1 MADIIPKAATD
12 YIKNK
17 NLKVGFSYKD
27 VWHEEHATGFTVAKA
42 MQFDVLSDVHNAAIQ
57 AVEKG
62 QSFETFKKNL
72 KPTLQQKGWWGR
84 KEMTDPLTGKTVDA
98 QLGSDRRL
106 KTIYNTNMRNA
117 FLYAKYKR
125 IMDDPLMTHIM
136 YISSKSSVHPRPIH
150 QQWDGLIL
158 PKDDPWW
165 GLHLPQ
171 KEYGCKCDFQG
182 ISEFRKQ
189 KYEKEGIPT
198 PKRIDGSGGGVI
210 PVKTEAPP
218 EVYRTYYNERK
229 GTTEKVP
236 QGVHPSFNWDQ
247 RIVSRQEA
255 AKQKL
260 ADSERNYKSS
270 TAGFTDE
277 IPSPPKVDAIA
288 RRIRDSEEIKKKFS
302 EIGISYIDL
311 QGLPDE
317 VKEMVYAKTKYV
329 IERFPLA
336 REAVPGIIADFLMSD
351 ADFAVTNMA
360 TGEIRLNGNWFAN
373 IPQFREY
380 FNSLVL
386 QGVFPA
392 GTDCLDNVTHEF
404 GHAIARKL
412 AEKYDKSDGKI
423 DVKSIDKFC
432 AGLQSYVLVKLKK
445 DVADI
450 RAGLSINA
458 KECPAEF
465 VADGFNEFVTVMS
478 ARKMAKELGRALLYL
493 LGAKKW

>member
-1 MADIIPKAATD
+1 MAEIIPKTATD

-42 MQFDVLSDVHNAAIQ
+42 MQFDVLSDMHNAATK
-57 AVEKG
+57 AVENG

-106 KTIYNTNMRNA
+106 KTIYTTNMRNA
-117 FLYAKYKR
+117 FLIAKYRR
-125 IMDDPLMTHIM
+125 IMDDPLITHIM

-165 GLHLPQ
+165 GLHLPL

-182 ISEFRKQ
+182 VSEFRKQ

-218 EVYRTYYNERK
+218 EVYQTYYNERK

-255 AKQKL
+255 AKWKMEQSRQKYDETVAKTTSTAMPEEQIAKL
-260 ADSERNYKSS
+260 NNPGVLVTSEKELKQGLVDFKKHAENMEEPYKSIYS
-270 TAGFTDE
+270 RYAETTKLKYDE
-277 IPSPPKVDAIA
+277 FMVGIGYDPDQDALVYHKRSLAA
-288 RRIRDSEEIKKKFS
+288 RQMNANILFS
-302 EIGISYIDL
+302 HELAHRYDIL
-311 QGLPDE
+311 E
-317 VKEMVYAKTKYV
+317 VKSWENKEFVGAIEAAIDKVKGSLDKYNELYRPLKDVNPALQDILSALSDNRIKVQYRHGVWHDMKTKS
-329 IERFPLA
+329 L
-336 REAVPGIIADFLMSD
+336 
-351 ADFAVTNMA
+351 
-360 TGEIRLNGNWFAN
+360 EIFAN
-373 IPQFREY
+373 ASY
-380 FNSLVL
+380 L
-386 QGVFPA
+386 QANHIKLPGFD
-392 GTDCLDNVTHEF
+392 GLLDD
-404 GHAIARKL
+404 IM
-412 AEKYDKSDGKI
+412 KI
-423 DVKSIDKFC
+423 SKTMFFK
-432 AGLQSYVLVKLKK
+432 
-445 DVADI
+445 
-450 RAGLSINA
+450 
-458 KECPAEF
+458 
-465 VADGFNEFVTVMS
+465 
-478 ARKMAKELGRALLYL
+478 
-493 LGAKKW
+493 GAM

>member
-42 MQFDVLSDVHNAAIQ
+42 MQFDVLSDMHNAATK
-57 AVEKG
+57 AVENG

-150 QQWDGLIL
+150 QQWDELIL

-182 ISEFRKQ
+182 VSEFRKS

-229 GTTEKVP
+229 GTMERVP
-236 QGVHPSFNWDQ
+236 QGVHPSFNWDTRGESRNTEALRNLVQ
-247 RIVSRQEA
+247 KTQDKTPEQFNGIISSILKSQANKNDFYGFIEDALERKQDRQHSAAVGVLDSKITRVLAGKGIDLSKNPVIMLESKLVTSLKYTGRHTRMGNAPSKEDWYNLVDWLMDASIFWDGKGLIYLAKISDSRYTKIAVDVSLKTKAHRG
-255 AKQKL
+255 L
-260 ADSERNYKSS
+260 R
-270 TAGFTDE
+270 FFL
-277 IPSPPKVDAIA
+277 PKVDTMYLL
-288 RRIRDSEEIKKKFS
+288 D
-302 EIGISYIDL
+302 IS
-311 QGLPDE
+311 
-317 VKEMVYAKTKYV
+317 T
-329 IERFPLA
+329 
-336 REAVPGIIADFLMSD
+336 
-351 ADFAVTNMA
+351 
-360 TGEIRLNGNWFAN
+360 
-373 IPQFREY
+373 
-380 FNSLVL
+380 
-386 QGVFPA
+386 
-392 GTDCLDNVTHEF
+392 
-404 GHAIARKL
+404 
-412 AEKYDKSDGKI
+412 KSDRGFEEFERIMKMEKI
-423 DVKSIDKFC
+423 
-432 AGLQSYVLVKLKK
+432 
-445 DVADI
+445 
-450 RAGLSINA
+450 R
-458 KECPAEF
+458 
-465 VADGFNEFVTVMS
+465 
-478 ARKMAKELGRALLYL
+478 
-493 LGAKKW
+493 